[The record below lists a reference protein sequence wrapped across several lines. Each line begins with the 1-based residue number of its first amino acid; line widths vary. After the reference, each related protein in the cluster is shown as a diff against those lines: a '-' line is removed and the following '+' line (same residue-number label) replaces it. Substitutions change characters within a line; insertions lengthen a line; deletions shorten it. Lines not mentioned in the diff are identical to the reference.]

1 MDRFAETRQVAV
13 FGILTNLLLL
23 FLKLTVGFI
32 SRSQAMI
39 ADGFNSA
46 QDVFASGIT
55 LLGNRIASRPEDKDH
70 PYGHGKAEYIF
81 SMIISFSLLMV
92 AVQIFRSAL
101 TSILARETLIFS
113 WWLVAV
119 AAGTILLK
127 SILFLYTRQVG
138 RRQDNLLIAANAA
151 DHRNDVFV
159 TSGTLI
165 GIFAAM
171 RGVYWM
177 DGVVGIG
184 ISLWILCTGI
194 SIFAGAYHVLMD
206 TNLDPQLMQHIQD
219 IILSIQGVDHLDD
232 VTAKPIGVGYILIV
246 KVSVSGSITVTEG
259 HSIAAQIKER
269 LKDCRNCSKVGEVVV
284 HVNPA

>member
-1 MDRFAETRQVAV
+1 MDRYMETRRVAV
-13 FGILTNLLLL
+13 YGILANLLLL
-23 FLKLTVGFI
+23 FLKLTAGFL

-46 QDVFASGIT
+46 QDVFASSIT

-81 SMIISFSLLMV
+81 SMIISFSLLLV
-92 AVQIFRSAL
+92 AVQIFRSSLA
-101 TSILARETLIFS
+101 SILAREALIFS

-127 SILFLYTRQVG
+127 AVLFVYTRKAG
-138 RRQDNLLIAANAA
+138 RRQDNLLIVANAA

-165 GIFAAM
+165 GIFAAT
-171 RGVYWM
+171 RGIYWM
-177 DGVVGIG
+177 DGLVGIG
-184 ISLWILCTGI
+184 ISLWILYTGF

-206 TNLDPQLMQHIQD
+206 TSLDPQLMEHIHEV
-219 IILSIQGVDHLDD
+219 ILSIEGVDHLDD

-246 KVSVSGSITVTEG
+246 KVSINGSITVTEG

-269 LKDCRNCSKVGEVVV
+269 LKDCHNCSKVGEVVV